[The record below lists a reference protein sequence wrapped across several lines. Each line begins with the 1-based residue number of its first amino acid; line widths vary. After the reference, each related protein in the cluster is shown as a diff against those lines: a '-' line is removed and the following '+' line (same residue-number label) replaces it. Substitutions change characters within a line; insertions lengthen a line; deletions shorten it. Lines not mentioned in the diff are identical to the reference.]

1 MLRFLLSLLAL
12 VSGLAVPGMA
22 EARLY
27 GPSETEIG
35 ARAEVAEAAPAE
47 DLRIALAA
55 PRPQARPLRSI
66 PVVRPGLAYVSPAP
80 VHIGIDRARE

>member
-35 ARAEVAEAAPAE
+35 VLAEVAQAAPAE
-47 DLRIALAA
+47 VRSVAQVM
-55 PRPQARPLRSI
+55 PRPQARPLRSL
-66 PVVRPGLAYVSPAP
+66 PVIRPGLAYVSPAP